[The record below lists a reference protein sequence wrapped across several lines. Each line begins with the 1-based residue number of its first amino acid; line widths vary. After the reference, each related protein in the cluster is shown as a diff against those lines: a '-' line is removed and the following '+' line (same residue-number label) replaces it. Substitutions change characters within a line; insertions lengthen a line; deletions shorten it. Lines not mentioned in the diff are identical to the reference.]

1 MIILTVGWR
10 VKLRRIE
17 EKMGK
22 FERYLESGSSRT
34 GGGLEFGVRAEWR
47 AGREKGMSQCLV

>member
-1 MIILTVGWR
+1 MIILTAGWR

-22 FERYLESGSSRT
+22 FERYLESRSSRT
-34 GGGLEFGVRAEWR
+34 SGGLEFGVRAEWR
-47 AGREKGMSQCLV
+47 AGTEKDMS

>member
-1 MIILTVGWR
+1 MIILTAGWR

-22 FERYLESGSSRT
+22 FERYLESRPSRT
-34 GGGLEFGVRAEWR
+34 SGGLKFGVRAEWR
-47 AGREKGMSQCLV
+47 AGAEKDMS